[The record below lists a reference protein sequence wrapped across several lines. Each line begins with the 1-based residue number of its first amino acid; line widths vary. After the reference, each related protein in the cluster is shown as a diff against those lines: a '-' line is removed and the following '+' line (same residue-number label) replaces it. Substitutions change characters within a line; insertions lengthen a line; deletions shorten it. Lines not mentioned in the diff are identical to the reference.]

1 MMAITANTCRVCSER
16 FLFGRGQGYAHD
28 LCSLDCERDELKA
41 KAQSLQRRCEE
52 LEAGLRAILPQC
64 ECICLY
70 PQFGHVDRCRLPIK
84 SAIEQLIS
92 PQQSKE

>member
-41 KAQSLQRRCEE
+41 TAQSIQRRCEAAEALNQKLLDE
-52 LEAGLRAILPQC
+52 LK
-64 ECICLY
+64 CLY
-70 PQFGHVDRCRLPIK
+70 EGML
-84 SAIEQLIS
+84 ALIEKAEVIS
-92 PQQSKE
+92 PLAPTE

>member
-41 KAQSLQRRCEE
+41 KAQSLQRRCEAAE
-52 LEAGLRAILPQC
+52 SILERLVAWDECFPKGTIHAYRAEEKHDGIVNDARKLLAPT
-64 ECICLY
+64 E
-70 PQFGHVDRCRLPIK
+70 
-84 SAIEQLIS
+84 
-92 PQQSKE
+92 